1 MRATTVTAS
10 DVERSV
16 DRSQKRPKKTLTLR
30 LHAPHASARLRLEG
44 WHRDVDDPRDA
55 RLQWAKGRDIS
66 WDGVLDGTSAAN
78 RFLLVTA
85 LTRKADLATTLS
97 RHKDAVGENNA
108 PAYASMPETFV
119 IDPEDS
125 DEEDEEEGHGDFRD
139 SRTDRESALRD
150 KTVPR
155 AVRRGGGGAQGFRV
169 ERRRRH
175 RVFDAGDAAAGA
187 RRAVHERA
195 RRALVRGDRTV
206 GRAEVRRVRRP
217 RRRGAPRRRTERRGP
232 NGRPSPKFKFHLRA
246 HALVAGDASAYVHDD
261 VVVLVA
267 SAPVRARQSVRS
279 ARARHQPQGARARPA
294 RAWKIAGR
302 RRLKRGRT
310 RYAARDA
317 RVAGR
322 RVSRGFFLVGSRER
336 EAGRPGRLDLCAD
349 RLASAY
355 APSRRTRSR
364 RRARPGAAGFV
375 PIGGSFEL
383 FGLDFLVDA
392 ESGAPRL
399 LEINS
404 DPSMA
409 VFGAHA
415 EGRRRC
421 AALLRDVLSIALPRM
436 ETGRET
442 GGDDEGDGGEAPA
455 TVRREKRLDTRANT
469 NAFRKVWSARP
480 RFPDPAEGRRRVKR
494 LVSLTASLA
503 ARVARGGDQASP
515 ATRRA
520 SVAAGSP
527 GAAGAAPRC
536 GARGL
541 AHESD
546 PRAPA
551 CSLQWAPHRLIRW
564 DRVMDWRVMNEEIEN
579 DNENEN
585 DSREDTGDARSHGDP
600 KESKGKDTERGSFL
614 PGFLVANHHFSRAGL
629 FKPEAL
635 ADAVDARD
643 GGGPSFR
650 PEERSGTAGTDSS
663 GARPTRRSTVRAF
676 ALVVGSRASM
686 RVAVRRRVEGLEAF
700 LTTLTPRSYESTRAF
715 AIVAEAAKRAFEAA
729 AAFRGGGGPVFL
741 PFANCFETYAVT
753 LLVETAAEDS
763 GAFRARVVR
772 VEDAFASDGKERAR
786 RGTDLDALADAAV
799 AAALPCFFG
808 REEGDASA
816 SDCLAE
822 DAFEFV

>member
-1 MRATTVTAS
+1 M
-10 DVERSV
+10 
-16 DRSQKRPKKTLTLR
+16 
-30 LHAPHASARLRLEG
+30 
-44 WHRDVDDPRDA
+44 
-55 RLQWAKGRDIS
+55 
-66 WDGVLDGTSAAN
+66 
-78 RFLLVTA
+78 
-85 LTRKADLATTLS
+85 
-97 RHKDAVGENNA
+97 
-108 PAYASMPETFV
+108 
-119 IDPEDS
+119 
-125 DEEDEEEGHGDFRD
+125 
-139 SRTDRESALRD
+139 
-150 KTVPR
+150 
-155 AVRRGGGGAQGFRV
+155 
-169 ERRRRH
+169 
-175 RVFDAGDAAAGA
+175 
-187 RRAVHERA
+187 
-195 RRALVRGDRTV
+195 
-206 GRAEVRRVRRP
+206 
-217 RRRGAPRRRTERRGP
+217 
-232 NGRPSPKFKFHLRA
+232 
-246 HALVAGDASAYVHDD
+246 HDD
-261 VVVLVA
+261 VVGLVA
-267 SAPVRARQSVRS
+267 SAPVQGRDSLCDLRAHATNHRVRARI
-279 ARARHQPQGARARPA
+279 PA
-294 RAWKIAGR
+294 
-302 RRLKRGRT
+302 
-310 RYAARDA
+310 AARGKSRDGEDSNA
-317 RVAGR
+317 DELDTPPATHASLEDVCRAVSSSSVPASKEPGR
-322 RVSRGFFLVGSRER
+322 S
-336 EAGRPGRLDLCAD
+336 GRLDLCAD
-349 RLASAY
+349 RL
-355 APSRRTRSR
+355 RERI
-364 RRARPGAAGFV
+364 RAIAADAFAAARGKAGGAAGFV
-375 PIGGSFEL
+375 PIEGGSFEL

-415 EGRRRC
+415 EGRGRC

-455 TVRREKRLDTRANT
+455 TVRREKRPDTRANT

-527 GAAGAAPRC
+527 GAAGAAAALRRA
-536 GARGL
+536 GGWRV
-541 AHESD
+541 ESD

-564 DRVMDWRVMNEEIEN
+564 DRVMDWRVMSEESENE
-579 DNENEN
+579 NENEN
-585 DSREDTGDARSHGDP
+585 DSREDTSHAKSHGDP
-600 KESKGKDTERGSFL
+600 KESKEKDTERASFL
-614 PGFLVANHHFSRAGL
+614 PGFVVANHHFSRAGL

-635 ADAVDARD
+635 ADAIDARD

-663 GARPTRRSTVRAF
+663 GARLTRRSTVRAF

-700 LTTLTPRSYESTRAF
+700 LTTLSPRPAWTSRSF

-772 VEDAFASDGKERAR
+772 VEDAFASDEKERAR

-808 REEGDASA
+808 REEGDASV
-816 SDCLAE
+816 SDRPAE

>member
-1 MRATTVTAS
+1 M
-10 DVERSV
+10 
-16 DRSQKRPKKTLTLR
+16 
-30 LHAPHASARLRLEG
+30 
-44 WHRDVDDPRDA
+44 DDPRDA

-97 RHKDAVGENNA
+97 RHKNAVGENNA

-125 DEEDEEEGHGDFRD
+125 DEEDEEDEEEGRGDFRD
-139 SRTDRESALRD
+139 SRTDRESALRV

-155 AVRRGGGGAQGFRV
+155 AVRRRGGAWALKASESNGGDDIVF
-169 ERRRRH
+169 
-175 RVFDAGDAAAGA
+175 FDAGDAADVA
-187 RRAVHERA
+187 
-195 RRALVRGDRTV
+195 
-206 GRAEVRRVRRP
+206 RAERFMNAHAERSCAATVPWVAQRYVESATLD
-217 RRRGAPRRRTERRGP
+217 GDERRGGEP
-232 NGRPSPKFKFHLRA
+232 NAADRTGRPNQKFKFHLRA

-261 VVVLVA
+261 VVGLVA
-267 SAPVRARQSVRS
+267 SAPVQGRDSLCDLRAHATNHRVRAR
-279 ARARHQPQGARARPA
+279 GPA
-294 RAWKIAGR
+294 
-302 RRLKRGRT
+302 
-310 RYAARDA
+310 AARGKSRDGEDSNA
-317 RVAGR
+317 DELDTPPATHASLEDVCRA
-322 RVSRGFFLVGSRER
+322 VSSSSVPASE

-349 RLASAY
+349 RL
-355 APSRRTRSR
+355 RERI
-364 RRARPGAAGFV
+364 RAIAADAFAAARGKAGGAAGFV
-375 PIGGSFEL
+375 PIEGGSFEL

-399 LEINS
+399 LEVNS

-442 GGDDEGDGGEAPA
+442 GGDDEGDGGEAPG
-455 TVRREKRLDTRANT
+455 TVRREKQKRLDTRANT

-527 GAAGAAPRC
+527 GAAGAAAALRRE
-536 GARGL
+536 GGWRV
-541 AHESD
+541 ESD

-564 DRVMDWRVMNEEIEN
+564 DRVMDWRVMSEENENE
-579 DNENEN
+579 NENEN
-585 DSREDTGDARSHGDP
+585 DSREDTSHARSHGDP
-600 KESKGKDTERGSFL
+600 KESKEKDTERASFL
-614 PGFLVANHHFSRAGL
+614 PGFVVANHHFSRAGL

-635 ADAVDARD
+635 ADAIDARD

-663 GARPTRRSTVRAF
+663 GARLTRRSTVRAF

-700 LTTLTPRSYESTRAF
+700 LTTLTPRPAWTSRSF

-772 VEDAFASDGKERAR
+772 VEDAFASDEKERAR

-808 REEGDASA
+808 REEGDASV
-816 SDCLAE
+816 SDRPAE